1 MELIIKESG
10 IRLDKALADLTELSR
25 SQANE
30 AIKNGNILVNGKAV
44 KAKYSVKEGDLVT
57 YDLPEPEVLEYE
69 AEDIP
74 LDIVYEDDDVAV
86 VNKPQGMVVHPSVG
100 HTSGTLV
107 NALMYHCGS
116 ELSGINGVL
125 RPGIVHRI
133 DMDTTGSLIVC
144 KSDLAHQRIAEQLKE
159 HSINRVYEAIVHG
172 NLKAEAGTINAPIGR
187 DPRDR
192 KKMSVHAKNS
202 RPAVTHYQVI
212 ERFGQFTYIRCRLE
226 TGRTHQIRVHMGAI
240 GHPILGDP
248 VYGPKKCPFPSLQ
261 GQTLHARTIGIIHPR
276 TGEYLEVEAPLPTY
290 FVSLLEKL
298 RG

>member
-74 LDIVYEDDDVAV
+74 LDIVYEDYDVAV

-107 NALMYHCGS
+107 NALMYHIHD
-116 ELSGINGVL
+116 LSSINGVV

-133 DMDTTGSLIVC
+133 DKDTSGLLMIAKNDRSHQALAEELKDKKSLR
-144 KSDLAHQRIAEQLKE
+144 KYL
-159 HSINRVYEAIVHG
+159 AIVHG
-172 NLKAEAGTINAPIGR
+172 NISNDRGVIEAPIGR
-187 DPRDR
+187 SEKDR
-192 KKMSVHAKNS
+192 KKQAVTAKGK
-202 RPAVTHYQVI
+202 PAVTHFKVL
-212 ERFGQFTYIRCRLE
+212 ERFGNYTLVELTLE
-226 TGRTHQIRVHMGAI
+226 TGRTQQIRVHMAYI
-240 GHPILGDP
+240 GHPVAGDP
-248 VYGPKKCPFPSLQ
+248 LYGPRKTLKGNGQFLHA
-261 GQTLHARTIGIIHPR
+261 QTLGFTHPT
-276 TGEYLEVEAPLPTY
+276 TGESLRFSVEPPAIFQETLEN
-290 FVSLLEKL
+290 L
-298 RG
+298 RH